1 MTSHTPPHRFPPP
14 PSLPRL
20 VLLALLTTL
29 LPTIAA
35 APSRP
40 NLLFLF
46 ADDQQ
51 ADTISAWGNPHLRTP
66 HLDRL
71 VHQGFS
77 FRANYCFGGNSGAV
91 CIPSRAMLMSG
102 RTWFRVDHAL
112 SQVPLLPEILGQ
124 NGYVTFA
131 TGKWHNGAPSFI
143 RAFQHGR
150 NVFLGGMD
158 NHRHTA
164 VRDLLPNRTFSEP
177 AAAHPFSTTAF
188 ADAAID
194 FIQAHQGPQ
203 PFFAYVAFTA
213 PHDPRDPPES
223 HRFPPD
229 RPLPPL
235 PPNFLPQHPFD
246 NGQLVLR
253 DENLA
258 PWPRPPEVI
267 RQQLA
272 EYYGLIEHLDHQIGR
287 VLDAL
292 RQSPHASNTIVV
304 YAADHG
310 LALGSHGLLGKQN
323 LYEHSM
329 RCPLILSGPGIPHG
343 QSSLAF
349 TYLLDLFPTFCALAG
364 VPTPD
369 GLDGH
374 NLQPLWITPGAK
386 VRNSVFL
393 PYTDLMRSLRDDR
406 WKLIC
411 YPQVNHRQ
419 LFDLAYDPHEIHNL
433 AQDPAFTPHV
443 QRLLAQLQETQ
454 NAHGDPQPLTVP
466 DPRPLYRDLTGLDR
480 KPDPWQPEWI
490 VQKYFPRSV
499 P

>member
-1 MTSHTPPHRFPPP
+1 VVLSLLS
-14 PSLPRL
+14 SLPC
-20 VLLALLTTL
+20 
-29 LPTIAA
+29 IAT

-51 ADTISAWGNPHLRTP
+51 ADTLSAWGNPHIRTP

-71 VHQGFS
+71 VHEGFS
-77 FRANYCFGGNSGAV
+77 FRGNYCFGGNSGAV

-102 RTWFRVDHAL
+102 RTWFHVDHAL
-112 SQVPLLPEILGQ
+112 THVPLLPEVLGQ
-124 NGYVTFA
+124 NGYVTFG
-131 TGKWHNGAPSFI
+131 TGKWHNGAPSFV
-143 RAFQHGR
+143 RAFQQGR
-150 NVFLGGMD
+150 RVFLGGMD
-158 NHRHTA
+158 DHRKTA
-164 VRDLLPNRTFSEP
+164 IRDLLPDRTFSEP
-177 AAAHPFSTTAF
+177 QPAQPFSTTAF
-188 ADAAID
+188 ADAAIA
-194 FIQAHQGPQ
+194 FIQNHQGPQ

-213 PHDPRDPPES
+213 PHDPRDPPDS

-267 RQQLA
+267 REQLA
-272 EYYGLIEHLDHQIGR
+272 EYYGLIEHLDQQIGR
-287 VLDAL
+287 VLVAL
-292 RQSPHASNTIVV
+292 RDSPHATNTIVI

-310 LALGSHGLLGKQN
+310 LAVGSHGLLGKQN

-329 RCPLILSGPGIPHG
+329 RCPLILSGPGIPRG
-343 QSSLAF
+343 QATRAF
-349 TYLLDLFPTFCALAG
+349 TYLLDLFPTVCALAN
-364 VPTPD
+364 VPTPE

-374 NLQPLWITPGAK
+374 NLQPLWTSQ
-386 VRNSVFL
+386 VRVRDTVFL
-393 PYTDLMRSLRDDR
+393 PYTNLMRSLRDDR

-411 YPQVNHRQ
+411 YPQINHRQ
-419 LFDLAYDPHEIHNL
+419 LFDLAYDPHEIHDL
-433 AQDPAFTPHV
+433 AQDPAFAPHV
-443 QRLLAQLQETQ
+443 ERLLAQLQDTQ
-454 NAHGDPQPLTVP
+454 AAHGDSQPLTVAE
-466 DPRPLYRDLTGLDR
+466 PRPRHRDLTGLDR

-490 VQKYFPRSV
+490 VQKYFPQ
-499 P
+499 PTP